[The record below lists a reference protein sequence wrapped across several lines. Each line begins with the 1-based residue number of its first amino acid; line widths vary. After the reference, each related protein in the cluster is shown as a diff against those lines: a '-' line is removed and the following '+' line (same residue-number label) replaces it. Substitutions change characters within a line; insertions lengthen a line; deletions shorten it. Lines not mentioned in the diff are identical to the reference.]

1 MLQVLYQ
8 EGNPATPGPYVILRR
23 WSDAQFSDV
32 ILEAGVSIGLR
43 NGQPVAR
50 GEFQR
55 LETDRSDAELIRLAI
70 KRFDALCGAQ
80 PPEVAQ
86 VASGNEPVMTE
97 RSEPPVLTMTE
108 YIALLDEMLA
118 DLAIEQKGPRNAP
131 AYSAVLRKKTPEE
144 KEAILR
150 DAGKLVPSRPSNPG
164 AALNQLIDEL
174 LDLGAEISEI
184 DDQLARLCDG
194 VTDPDQMDAEQVA
207 KAKFSLT
214 RLKSELLHTSQVR
227 GSDKE

>member
-32 ILEAGVSIGLR
+32 ILEAGVSVGLR
-43 NGQPVAR
+43 NGQPVTRA
-50 GEFQR
+50 GSEFQR

-70 KRFDALCGAQ
+70 NRFDALCGAQ

-86 VASGNEPVMTE
+86 SAAIKDAVTTTE

-118 DLAIEQKGPRNAP
+118 DLAVEQKGARNAP
-131 AYSAVLRKKTPEE
+131 AYAAVLRKKTPEE

-150 DAGKLVPSRPSNPG
+150 DAGKPVPPRPSNPG
-164 AALNQLIDEL
+164 AALNQLIAEL

-214 RLKSELLHTSQVR
+214 RLKSEMLHTS
-227 GSDKE
+227 

>member
-23 WSDAQFSDV
+23 WSDAQFGDV

-50 GEFQR
+50 GGSEFQR

-70 KRFDALCGAQ
+70 NRFDALCGAQ

-86 VASGNEPVMTE
+86 SAAINEPAAVMMTE

-118 DLAIEQKGPRNAP
+118 DLAVEQKGARNAP
-131 AYSAVLRKKTPEE
+131 AYAAVLRKKTPEE

-150 DAGKLVPSRPSNPG
+150 DAGKPIPPRPSNPG
-164 AALNQLIDEL
+164 AALNQLIAEL
-174 LDLGAEISEI
+174 LDLGAGISEI
-184 DDQLARLCDG
+184 DDQMARLCDG

-214 RLKSELLHTSQVR
+214 RLKSELLHTS
-227 GSDKE
+227 